1 MLRALHPISRIE
13 ALHRAHR
20 LPIASR
26 AGLMAAARWL
36 FTVIAFSLVMRSV
49 DFGTVLDLIDRAE
62 LPGLALAG
70 VVAVV
75 QFALLA
81 WRWQF
86 VLRMLGSEAVGF
98 GTLSVFLGYSFL
110 IGQILPSS
118 VGGDVA
124 RAAMLAQRTGAA
136 AAARSVVCDRVLGF
150 AGLALLAVPA
160 LPIAAGTAAGFTLF
174 LTVTTAALGTVAV
187 FAVVLASPSFGDRVP
202 WVGRSLATVAGDL
215 RITLGSGKLSLAAV
229 ALGLASNLANVVL
242 IYFLGLAI
250 GAGLRAIDCLI
261 LVPPVLLVSAL
272 PISLAGWGVREGALV
287 AAFSLV
293 HTDPASVLATS
304 VMSGLTT
311 PLLGAVVVTAS
322 MLTSWRDLLP
332 KRAS

>member
-13 ALHRAHR
+13 ALYRAHR
-20 LPIASR
+20 LSIASR
-26 AGLMAAARWL
+26 AKLIVAARWL
-36 FTVIAFSLVMRSV
+36 LTVTALCLVMRSV
-49 DFGTVLDLIDRAE
+49 DFGTVRDLIDRAT
-62 LPGLALAG
+62 LPGLCLAG

-75 QFALLA
+75 QFAILV

-86 VLRMLGSEAVGF
+86 ILRMLGCQAFGF

-110 IGQILPSS
+110 VGQILPSS

-124 RAAMLAQRTGAA
+124 RTAMLARLTGTAV
-136 AAARSVVCDRVLGF
+136 AARSVVCDRVLGF
-150 AGLALLAVPA
+150 AGLALLAIPA
-160 LPIAAGTAAGFTLF
+160 LPIAAGTAAGFTVF
-174 LTVTTAALGTVAV
+174 LTVTIAALGTMAV
-187 FAVVLASPSFGDRVP
+187 VAVVLTSPSFGYSVP
-202 WVGRSLATVAGDL
+202 RVGRQLATVAGDL
-215 RITLGSGKLSLAAV
+215 RITLHSGKVSLVAV

-242 IYFLGLAI
+242 IYVLGLAI
-250 GAGLRAIDCLI
+250 GAGLRALDCLI

-272 PISLAGWGVREGALV
+272 PISLAGWGVREGAMV

-293 HTDPASVLATS
+293 HADPASVLATS

-311 PLLGAVVVTAS
+311 PLLGLVVVVAS
-322 MLTSWRDLLP
+322 MLTGWRDLLP

>member
-1 MLRALHPISRIE
+1 MLRALRPISSID
-13 ALHRAHR
+13 AFYRAHR
-20 LPIASR
+20 LPTASR
-26 AGLMAAARWL
+26 ARVIVAARWL
-36 FTVIAFSLVMRSV
+36 LTVTALWLVMRSI
-49 DFGTVLDLIDRAE
+49 DLGTILDLIDRAA
-62 LPGLALAG
+62 LPGLCLAG

-75 QFALLA
+75 QFAILV

-86 VLRMLGSEAVGF
+86 VLRLLGCEAVGI

-110 IGQILPSS
+110 VGQILPSS

-124 RAAMLAQRTGAA
+124 RTAMLAQRTGAA

-150 AGLALLAVPA
+150 AGLALLAAPA
-160 LPIAAGTAAGFTLF
+160 LPVVAGKAAGSMLFT
-174 LTVTTAALGTVAV
+174 TVTIAVLGTMAV
-187 FAVVLASPSFGDRVP
+187 VIVVLASPSFGYGVP
-202 WVGRSLATVAGDL
+202 WVGRHLATVAGDL
-215 RITLGSGKLSLAAV
+215 RITLRSGKISLMAV

-242 IYFLGLAI
+242 IYVLGLAI
-250 GAGLRAIDCLI
+250 GAGLRALDCLI
-261 LVPPVLLVSAL
+261 LVPPVLLISAL

-293 HTDPASVLATS
+293 HADPASVLATS

-311 PLLGAVVVTAS
+311 PLLGAIVVAAS
-322 MLTSWRDLLP
+322 MLMGWRDLLL